1 VDLGEDRADLFAS
14 QHDGE
19 VVRALGVDQVVEPA
33 DFLLKNLAV
42 EKEKRAECLVLHRRR
57 DPSLDGQRRE
67 EGVIAAAPMSAGWRL
82 PWKKM

>member
-19 VVRALGVDQVVEPA
+19 VVVEPA

-42 EKEKRAECLVLHRRR
+42 EKEKRAECLVLRRRR

-67 EGVIAAAPMSAGWRL
+67 EGVISAAPMSAGWRL